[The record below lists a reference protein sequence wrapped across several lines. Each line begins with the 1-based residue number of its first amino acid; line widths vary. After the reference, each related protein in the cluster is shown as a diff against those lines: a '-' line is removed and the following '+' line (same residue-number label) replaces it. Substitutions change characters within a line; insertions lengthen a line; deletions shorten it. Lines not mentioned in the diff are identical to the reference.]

1 MSAENYVFPPPPVV
15 SLPIEGLPSRFPVRR
30 IYCVGRNYAAHA
42 AEMGAEV
49 DREAPFYF
57 TKTPASLVASG
68 ATVPYPSG
76 TANYHHEMELV
87 VALGA
92 PVFRA
97 GVDEARAAVYGYA
110 CGLDMTRRDLQ
121 DVAKEKRRPW
131 DLGKDFER
139 SAVIAELT
147 PAAAFGT
154 PGPQRIVL
162 SVNGAVRQ
170 DAHLSDMIH
179 GVAEVIS
186 HLSGY
191 YHLAAGDLIYT
202 GTPAGVGAVSAG
214 DRLEGTID
222 GLAPVRLTIGPA
234 E

>member
-1 MSAENYVFPPPPVV
+1 MSGFLFEPAAVPGV
-15 SLPIEGLPSRFPVRR
+15 PVRGETGLYPVGR
-30 IYCVGRNYAAHA
+30 IFCVGRNYAAHA

-68 ATVPYPSG
+68 ATRPYPSR